1 MPTPSPNGS
10 GSVGGGRPRSSA
22 RAPLCSLSV
31 HTCSAAQRDQGRLR
45 REERRPP
52 VGTARSK
59 RPRSHG
65 LRDACLR
72 WLQRH
77 ARARCLRLAAG
88 GGCCCEEAGWPS
100 SRGRN
105 RRRRRRGGTRQGGP
119 TFVLL
124 LRPGGSLRP
133 AAARRL
139 QAGKGPAAG
148 SWWLVLIRETP
159 GPEGSWKMATPGYPH
174 PQPGFPAGSPPYP
187 VPAPHPVPSAPGFNV
202 YPPTSPG
209 AGHVIPPQPP
219 PRAYWD
225 HATAPHHAQ
234 QAVDPHAAITPY
246 MPVATNIPPGL
257 EYLAQVDQVLIHQK
271 VELVEAFIAFETN
284 NKYEVRNSMGQ
295 PIFHALEQN
304 DCCTR
309 NCCGSL
315 RRFSM
320 RLEDPTGREVLRM
333 VRPLKCVSCW
343 FPCCLQELEVQSPPG
358 TTIGYV
364 VQTWH
369 PFTPKFSI
377 QNVEKET
384 VLRVLGPCFACSCG
398 GDVNFEVKTRDESRG
413 VGRISKQWSGL
424 LKEVFTDT
432 DNFGIQFPM
441 DLDVKIKAV
450 LLGACFLIDFMF
462 FEKTGDVGQ
471 RSSVITS

>member
-1 MPTPSPNGS
+1 MAPQVLVWPTG
-10 GSVGGGRPRSSA
+10 
-22 RAPLCSLSV
+22 
-31 HTCSAAQRDQGRLR
+31 TC
-45 REERRPP
+45 
-52 VGTARSK
+52 
-59 RPRSHG
+59 
-65 LRDACLR
+65 R
-72 WLQRH
+72 WKQ
-77 ARARCLRLAAG
+77 LAAADQEATG
-88 GGCCCEEAGWPS
+88 TSVCVWEEVSPKTDSAW
-100 SRGRN
+100 
-105 RRRRRRGGTRQGGP
+105 
-119 TFVLL
+119 
-124 LRPGGSLRP
+124 RP
-133 AAARRL
+133 
-139 QAGKGPAAG
+139 Q
-148 SWWLVLIRETP
+148 I
-159 GPEGSWKMATPGYPH
+159 
-174 PQPGFPAGSPPYP
+174 
-187 VPAPHPVPSAPGFNV
+187 
-202 YPPTSPG
+202 
-209 AGHVIPPQPP
+209 
-219 PRAYWD
+219 
-225 HATAPHHAQ
+225 
-234 QAVDPHAAITPY
+234 
-246 MPVATNIPPGL
+246 
-257 EYLAQVDQVLIHQK
+257 DQILIHQK
-271 VELVEAFIAFETN
+271 VELVEAFIGFEGN
-284 NKYEVRNSMGQ
+284 NKYEVRNSLGQ
-295 PIFHALEQN
+295 HIFHAEEQN

-320 RLEDPTGREVLRM
+320 RLDDPSGREVLRM

-343 FPCCLQELEVQSPPG
+343 FPCCLQELEVQCPPG

-384 VLRVLGPCFACSCG
+384 VLRILGPCFACSCG

-462 FEKTGDVGQ
+462 FEKTGEVGQ

>member
-1 MPTPSPNGS
+1 M
-10 GSVGGGRPRSSA
+10 
-22 RAPLCSLSV
+22 C
-31 HTCSAAQRDQGRLR
+31 
-45 REERRPP
+45 
-52 VGTARSK
+52 
-59 RPRSHG
+59 
-65 LRDACLR
+65 
-72 WLQRH
+72 
-77 ARARCLRLAAG
+77 
-88 GGCCCEEAGWPS
+88 
-100 SRGRN
+100 
-105 RRRRRRGGTRQGGP
+105 
-119 TFVLL
+119 LL
-124 LRPGGSLRP
+124 LRQEEWAPFLESRTQGHEVRTSKWKAV
-133 AAARRL
+133 AAAD
-139 QAGKGPAAG
+139 QKDAG
-148 SWWLVLIRETP
+148 SGVVV
-159 GPEGSWKMATPGYPH
+159 H
-174 PQPGFPAGSPPYP
+174 
-187 VPAPHPVPSAPGFNV
+187 
-202 YPPTSPG
+202 PTSLTKR
-209 AGHVIPPQPP
+209 IQKW
-219 PRAYWD
+219 R
-225 HATAPHHAQ
+225 
-234 QAVDPHAAITPY
+234 
-246 MPVATNIPPGL
+246 L
-257 EYLAQVDQVLIHQK
+257 QVDQILIHQK
-271 VELVEAFIAFETN
+271 VELVEAFIGFEGN
-284 NKYEVRNSMGQ
+284 NKYEVRNSLGQ
-295 PIFHALEQN
+295 HIFHAQEQN

-320 RLEDPTGREVLRM
+320 RLDDPAGREVLRM

-343 FPCCLQELEVQSPPG
+343 FPCCLQELEVQCPPG

-369 PFTPKFSI
+369 PFNPKFSI

-462 FEKTGDVGQ
+462 FEKTGEVGQ

>member
-1 MPTPSPNGS
+1 M
-10 GSVGGGRPRSSA
+10 
-22 RAPLCSLSV
+22 
-31 HTCSAAQRDQGRLR
+31 
-45 REERRPP
+45 
-52 VGTARSK
+52 
-59 RPRSHG
+59 
-65 LRDACLR
+65 
-72 WLQRH
+72 
-77 ARARCLRLAAG
+77 
-88 GGCCCEEAGWPS
+88 
-100 SRGRN
+100 
-105 RRRRRRGGTRQGGP
+105 
-119 TFVLL
+119 
-124 LRPGGSLRP
+124 
-133 AAARRL
+133 AAA
-139 QAGKGPAAG
+139 
-148 SWWLVLIRETP
+148 P
-159 GPEGSWKMATPGYPH
+159 GYHIPQPGYPT
-174 PQPGFPAGSPPYP
+174 ASPPYP
-187 VPAPHPVPSAPGFNV
+187 VHQPHPVPTAPSPGFNV
-202 YPPTSPG
+202 YPAGSPA
-209 AGHVIPPQPP
+209 AGQIIPPQPP
-219 PRAYWD
+219 PRAFRD
-225 HATAPHHAQ
+225 HSATPHHH
-234 QAVDPHAAITPY
+234 QAPDPHAGITPY
-246 MPVATNIPPGL
+246 LPVASNIPPGL
-257 EYLAQVDQVLIHQK
+257 EYLAQVDQILIHQK
-271 VELVEAFIAFETN
+271 VELVEAFIGFEGN
-284 NKYEVRNSMGQ
+284 NKYEVRNSLGQ
-295 PIFHALEQN
+295 HIFHAQEQN

-320 RLEDPTGREVLRM
+320 RLDDPAGREVLRM

-343 FPCCLQELEVQSPPG
+343 FPCCLQELEVQCPPG

-369 PFTPKFSI
+369 PFNPKFSI

-462 FEKTGDVGQ
+462 FEKTGEVGQ